1 MRYPYNIEYYP
12 PFPSGR
18 ISVRNDALGLAS
30 EQFDGLI
37 DTGADATMIPLSVL
51 EQIDARPLMEKRVR
65 SHWGEWRQIEIFLVD
80 IEFDGLRL
88 PNLHVIGDDMGG
100 DVILGRDVL
109 NKLRILLDGPN
120 KETQIR

>member
-1 MRYPYNIEYYP
+1 MRYPYNTDYSP

-18 ISVRNDALGLAS
+18 IAVRNDALELSS
-30 EQFDGLI
+30 EQLDGLI
-37 DTGADATMIPLSVL
+37 DTGADATMIPVPVL
-51 EQIDARPLMEKRVR
+51 EQVHARPLMEKRVR

-80 IEFDGLRL
+80 LEFDGPRL
-88 PNLHVIGDDMGG
+88 PNIHVIGDEVGSE
-100 DVILGRDVL
+100 VILGRDVL